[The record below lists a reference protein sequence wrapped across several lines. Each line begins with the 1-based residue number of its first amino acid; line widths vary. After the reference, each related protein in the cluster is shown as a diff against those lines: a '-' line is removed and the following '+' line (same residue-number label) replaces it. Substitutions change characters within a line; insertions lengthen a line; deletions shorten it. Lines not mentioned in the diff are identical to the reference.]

1 MGDVE
6 QVEAFYNSVVAVCA
20 SDRMFYLY
28 PLSFSSIYRWSL
40 KL

>member
-20 SDRMFYLY
+20 FDRMFYLY
-28 PLSFSSIYRWSL
+28 PLSFSFIYRWSL